1 MNDRRS
7 THQPRFARTPAKLSV
22 SRTLRRLAGFAALL
36 LVAGVTV
43 AQDSDPLAGTTIEAL
58 GSFTPSAAADR
69 ALVFLRITME
79 PGVEIPAH
87 HHPGAVVVVVESGVF
102 GTELIEGSGTIT
114 RFGADGAEATTEEVS
129 GGADATLEAGDSFA
143 YEGAVHTMVNAGDG
157 PLVLLV
163 SALLDPDQPGFIFQN
178 AQ

>member
-1 MNDRRS
+1 MS
-7 THQPRFARTPAKLSV
+7 TVR
-22 SRTLRRLAGFAALL
+22 RRLAQTTFLATLL
-36 LVAGVTV
+36 LIAGATL

-58 GSFTPSAAADR
+58 GSYTPSAAPDR

-79 PGVEIPAH
+79 PGTEIPTH

-102 GTELIEGSGTIT
+102 GTRLVEGDGTIT
-114 RFGADGAEATTEEVS
+114 RFAGEGGEATTEQVTAGDE
-129 GGADATLEAGDSFA
+129 ATLEAGDSFA
-143 YEGAVHTMVNAGDG
+143 YEGAMHTMANPGDE

-163 SALLDPDQPGFIFQN
+163 SALLDPEQPGFIFQN